1 MKNTIWILLFLSLTL
16 QAQFQINGVVKDV
29 QNNKSVAFASI
40 KTENGVSVISDGTG
54 KFKFNCNEKT
64 KSFQVTF
71 AGFETKTISI
81 SNRKSFY
88 QVFLTSNNTNLG
100 KNLIASDDRANE
112 LIKKVISFKNENNP
126 LKKLSTFQFKRYSK
140 LIVTASRDSIL
151 GKIDTIFTLKKGIK
165 TLKKIDSA
173 DFKFKKIITQH
184 HLFESEKISQFQFNK
199 SLKETVLGIKFAGL
213 KEPIYELMGFN
224 LQSFSIYDNNYELFT
239 TKFNSP
245 INDAPFIE
253 YKFQVLDSTE
263 IQNRKVILIY
273 FKRNSKRT
281 DGLEGVLY
289 IDIKNFAIAKAVMR
303 TRNALEIEGIHEYI
317 YFENENIWF
326 PSIKKFRISK
336 GTSKEAIK
344 ILGSTIEFYDDNKDK
359 NDEKFKRASDFT
371 YLETQST
378 NSDIEFNKPIEIKR
392 KFIAIEIEPDANKKP
407 ESFWNKCRADSL
419 TPRDKKT
426 YVALD
431 SISVLNKVEKRLFFG
446 RKIIKGFVPYNY
458 FDIDLRTLLSFNNLE
473 GFRIGLG
480 GTSNEKFSKIFKI
493 DSHLA
498 YGLKDEAYKYHIGM
512 ATRVGNFSNTW
523 LGVSYTDDLNEI
535 ASSTFLTDP
544 KIFKIYTSQPVST
557 NTFYNYKSFAAYMET
572 RIIPKTYSVWQI
584 SKSRIEPKFE
594 YNYLYN
600 NYLTK
605 TFDITSASFSL
616 QWNPYSNFMQTPRGK
631 IEIEKKYPIFTIQ
644 FTQTI
649 PKFLSNDFVFT
660 KFDFKSEWAQKHL
673 NGQKTSLLFRSGFAV
688 GDIPITHLYSTSP
701 NCLLNESVLR
711 RFFSIIDGNTFETM
725 YFNEFF
731 SDKYVYFQIK
741 HEFKRFKISKNFGTS
756 IAFVNRAG
764 WGNLDKRERHIGIE
778 FKTLE
783 QGYFETGVE
792 FNRILKGL
800 GIGSFYRYGPNQL
813 PGFYDNFAIKAS
825 FVLDLGF

>member
-1 MKNTIWILLFLSLTL
+1 MKNIIWIVLFLSFKL
-16 QAQFQINGVVKDV
+16 QAQFQINGVIKNV
-29 QNNKSVAFASI
+29 QTNKSISFASI
-40 KTENGVSVISDGTG
+40 KTDNGLSLISDGTG
-54 KFKFNCNEKT
+54 KFKLNSIT
-64 KSFQVTF
+64 KLKWFQVTF
-71 AGFETKTISI
+71 IGFETTTITIS
-81 SNRKSFY
+81 NQKSFY
-88 QVFLTSNNTNLG
+88 QVLLTPINVNLNG
-100 KNLIASDDRANE
+100 LPIASEAKAND
-112 LIKKVISFKNENNP
+112 LIKKAISFKDENDP

-151 GKIDTIFTLKKGIK
+151 GKIDTVFTFKKGIK
-165 TLKKIDSA
+165 TFKKIDSA
-173 DFKFKKIITQH
+173 NFKFKKIIAQH
-184 HLFESEKISQFQFNK
+184 HLFESEKISKFQYNK
-199 SLKETVLGIKFAGL
+199 TLKETVLAVKFAGL

-224 LQSFSIYDNNYELFT
+224 LQSFSIYDDHYELFT

-245 INDAPFIE
+245 LISDSFKE
-253 YKFQVLDSTE
+253 YKFQILDTTE
-263 IQNRKVILIY
+263 IQNRKVTLVY
-273 FKRNSKRT
+273 FKKKSKRT

-289 IDIKNFAIAKAVMR
+289 IDAKNFAVAKAVMR
-303 TRNALEIEGIHEYI
+303 TRNTIEIEGIHEFI

-326 PSIKKFRISK
+326 PSVKKFKISK

-344 ILGSTIEFYDDNKDK
+344 ILGSTIEFYDDKKDK
-359 NDEKFKRASDFT
+359 NDEKFKNASDFT

-378 NSDIEFNKPIEIKR
+378 NTDFEFNKSIEIKR
-392 KFIAIEIEPDANKKP
+392 KFIAIEIESDANKKS
-407 ESFWNKCRADSL
+407 ETFWNKFRSDSL
-419 TPRDKKT
+419 TLRDKKT

-446 RKIIKGFVPYNY
+446 RKIIKGYVPFNY

-480 GTSNEKFSKIFKI
+480 GTSNEKFSKIYKV
-493 DSHLA
+493 DAHLA
-498 YGLKDEAYKYHIGM
+498 YGLKDESFKYHIGS
-512 ATRVGNFSNTW
+512 AIRVGNFSNTW
-523 LGVSYTDDLNEI
+523 LGLSYTNDLNEI

-544 KIFKIYTSQPVST
+544 RVFRIYTSQPVST
-557 NTFYNYKSFAAYMET
+557 NTFYNYKSFAGYIET

-605 TFDITSASFSL
+605 IFDITSASFSL

-631 IEIEKKYPIFTIQ
+631 LEIEKRYPIFTIQ

-649 PKFLSNDFVFT
+649 PNFLSNDFNFT
-660 KFDFKSEWAQKHL
+660 KIDFKSEWSQKHL
-673 NGQKTSLLFRSGFAV
+673 NGQRTSFLFRSGLAL
-688 GDIPITHLYSTSP
+688 GDVPITHLYSTSP

-731 SDKYVYFQIK
+731 SDKYVYFQAK
-741 HEFKRFKISKNFGTS
+741 HEFKRFRISKIFGAS

-764 WGNLDKRERHIGIE
+764 WGNLDKRERHIGID
-778 FKTLE
+778 FKTLDR
-783 QGYFETGVE
+783 GYFETGLE